1 MNDKVNGKPEI
12 LKKDQA
18 AEEMKGLK
26 VWLSEPGRELQSA
39 GGLAEGE
46 GDSHTGSGRRSQA
59 STTETRTA
67 MALPVP
73 CQVLCLIVHPNHFP
87 LLLLL
92 PVNVSGS

>member
-46 GDSHTGSGRRSQA
+46 GTLTRAVEGGHRHQLQRR
-59 STTETRTA
+59 ELRW
-67 MALPVP
+67 
-73 CQVLCLIVHPNHFP
+73 LCLFP
-87 LLLLL
+87 ARFC
-92 PVNVSGS
+92 V